1 MSRNRPPAAARI
13 GRSVSAARAAPPA
26 TIPPAFVDELIAD
39 WREHGREAI
48 RRVRT
53 WAPQRY
59 VHLAA
64 ALAPAAPSGEDQIA
78 AMSDAEV
85 EQQLRH
91 IITLLDRAGAL
102 PAWLRLVHP
111 GDVNSADLHPA
122 DI

>member
-1 MSRNRPPAAARI
+1 MSRKRPPAA
-13 GRSVSAARAAPPA
+13 
-26 TIPPAFVDELIAD
+26 IPPAFVDELIAD

-64 ALAPAAPSGEDQIA
+64 ALAPAAPSGEEQVA

-85 EQQLRH
+85 EQQLRR
-91 IITLLDRAGAL
+91 IMTSLDRAGAL
-102 PAWLRLVHP
+102 PAWLRLT
-111 GDVNSADLHPA
+111 HPA
-122 DI
+122 DS

>member
-1 MSRNRPPAAARI
+1 MSRNRPPAAARA
-13 GRSVSAARAAPPA
+13 GRPAASARATAPA
-26 TIPPAFVDELIAD
+26 AIPPAFVDELIAD

-48 RRVRT
+48 RRVRK

-64 ALAPAAPSGEDQIA
+64 ALAPAAPSGEEQIA

-85 EQQLRH
+85 EQELRR
-91 IITLLDRAGAL
+91 IITSLDRAGAL
-102 PAWLRLVHP
+102 PAWLRLVQPVDLAH
-111 GDVNSADLHPA
+111 ADLHPA